1 MACANSQGAAA
12 TLYVRAV
19 TVRVLAQELA
29 ICEVVAAR
37 TAHGTRHPAHGPTA
51 EAAEAAEAVDLL
63 GSPRGVIAHE
73 LVLLSRGGGRGGG
86 RGAAPLAEAA
96 PAAAEEGVA
105 EGAAPL
111 STLVNQLQL

>member
-1 MACANSQGAAA
+1 MAGAAA
-12 TLYVRAV
+12 PCDLYVRAV

-37 TAHGTRHPAHGPTA
+37 TAARTAHGARHPAHGPTA
-51 EAAEAAEAVDLL
+51 EAVEAVDLL

-86 RGAAPLAEAA
+86 RGAAPAATEAA

-111 STLVNQLQL
+111 STLVSQLQL

>member
-1 MACANSQGAAA
+1 MLALPRPAS
-12 TLYVRAV
+12 LYVRAV

-37 TAHGTRHPAHGPTA
+37 TAARTAHGARHPAHGPTA
-51 EAAEAAEAVDLL
+51 EAVEAVDLL

>member
-1 MACANSQGAAA
+1 MAGAAA
-12 TLYVRAV
+12 PCDLYVRAV

-51 EAAEAAEAVDLL
+51 EVVEAVPLL

>member
-1 MACANSQGAAA
+1 MLPRPA

-51 EAAEAAEAVDLL
+51 EAVEAVDLL

-86 RGAAPLAEAA
+86 RGAAPAATEAA